1 MPATKFRSKRN
12 ATFCVL
18 PLRGGW
24 RTSTGKLKTQ
34 GVFTLVIF
42 HWRNARQL
50 YTSFVDTQRAACG
63 AGSFFDVDA
72 VYLDVCVFERALGL
86 AQIFALISS
95 FFLRA
100 NILATQHHTHTQS
113 TLLWRC
119 CHVNVNCKEKWLR
132 RKRNKRQVGIMMAA
146 STCAPKK
153 AHMYKY
159 SEMFAL

>member
-18 PLRGGW
+18 PLRGVW

-34 GVFTLVIF
+34 GVSTLVIF

-50 YTSFVDTQRAACG
+50 YTSFVDTQRAARG
-63 AGSFFDVDA
+63 AGSFFDVHA
-72 VYLDVCVFERALGL
+72 VYLYVCVFERALGL

-95 FFLRA
+95 FFCAHTYL
-100 NILATQHHTHTQS
+100 QHNTIHTQS